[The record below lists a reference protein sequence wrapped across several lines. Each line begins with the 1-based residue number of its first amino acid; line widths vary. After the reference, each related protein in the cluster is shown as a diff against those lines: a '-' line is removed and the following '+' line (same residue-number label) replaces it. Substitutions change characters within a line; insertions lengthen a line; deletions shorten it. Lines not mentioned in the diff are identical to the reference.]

1 MAGLESFGAGCPA
14 SHGVP
19 KRGVTCLFLGLLSM
33 SCHRTEVPP
42 QIDAEQAATAA
53 LKQLD
58 SSNDGRLSAEELAG
72 CPALKDTISRYDT
85 DGDQHISKEELLQR
99 LQRVLDTEVGVM
111 EVNCEVQLSGQPL
124 PGATVKFV
132 PEPFLGSAVQ
142 PSEGVTDASGTAAM
156 RLPGAAD
163 SGIQLGIYKVEIT
176 HPSHQLPAR
185 YNTETTLGIDVA
197 PDVRGGNRAAFA
209 LKPR

>member
-1 MAGLESFGAGCPA
+1 MCI
-14 SHGVP
+14 
-19 KRGVTCLFLGLLSM
+19 FLGGLSV
-33 SCHRTEVPP
+33 SCHRAEIPP

-72 CPALKDTISRYDT
+72 CPALKDAFSRYDT
-85 DGDQHISKEELLQR
+85 DGDQHIAKDELLQR
-99 LQRVLDTEVGVM
+99 LQRVLDTEVGLM
-111 EVNCEVQLSGQPL
+111 EVNCEVHLSGLPL
-124 PGATVKFV
+124 PGASVKFV
-132 PEPFLGSAVQ
+132 PESFLGSAVQ
-142 PSEGVTDASGTAAM
+142 PSEGVTDASGTASM

-163 SGIQLGIYKVEIT
+163 SGMQLGIYKVEIT

-185 YNTETTLGIDVA
+185 YNTATTLGIDVA